1 MPELPTK
8 ENLMRPKTLLSPL
21 VLLLAV
27 TAAGADDAVPGPG
40 GQTSPPWNTDTP
52 NLLFQPSS
60 SDPTWTVRA
69 DYLLWW
75 IKNGP
80 NPHPLVTLGTE
91 ESEGILGNA
100 GTTVLYGGSGIN
112 FGPFSGGRLTADW
125 HADHCRSIQFSAFML
140 EQRSERFATASDDT
154 GIPVITRPV
163 FDVLLGQETGSSVG
177 FPNAFRGNVAV
188 GSSSQLWGGELN
200 LLQDWSCD
208 GCRRVHLILG
218 VRYLELQEALY
229 VHQDVTILEAGI
241 AGFLGTPVFEP
252 TRMWINDG
260 FETQNRFYGAQIG
273 GQTRID
279 LGSLSVDLIGKVA
292 FGWTQQILSLTGSTT
307 SLGQPEPIGVA
318 PGGLLCLP
326 SNIGR
331 HDETVFAIVPEI
343 TLTANYCIRENITAR
358 IGYTFLYWSDV
369 VRPGE
374 QVNRVV
380 NAEQVPSS
388 LAYGPLTGPAVPQP
402 SLKSSDFW
410 AMGLHFGLEI
420 RY

>member
-1 MPELPTK
+1 M
-8 ENLMRPKTLLSPL
+8 MRPLILATLGVLVAAAAAWTDEPPKPADSP
-21 VLLLAV
+21 APTEYW
-27 TAAGADDAVPGPG
+27 TAGCSLG
-40 GQTSPPWNTDTP
+40 
-52 NLLFQPSS
+52 LFQPACGF
-60 SDPTWTVRA
+60 PNLTLQA

-80 NPHPLVTLGTE
+80 NPQPLVTLGTE
-91 ESEGILGNA
+91 ESEGILGNP

-112 FGPFSGGRLTADW
+112 FGPFSGGRITADW
-125 HADHCRSIQFSAFML
+125 HADDCRTIQFSAFML

-163 FDVLLGQETGSSVG
+163 FDIILGQETGSSVG

-188 GSSSQLWGGELN
+188 GSNSQLWGGELN
-200 LLQDWSCD
+200 LLQNWGCD
-208 GCRRVHLILG
+208 DCRRVHLLLG
-218 VRYLELQEALY
+218 FRYLELQEALY
-229 VHQDVTILEAGI
+229 VHQDVTILEEGI
-241 AGFLGTPVFEP
+241 AGFIGTPVFEP

-279 LGSLSVDLIGKVA
+279 LGSWSVDLVGKVA
-292 FGWTQQILSLTGSTT
+292 FGWTHQLLSLTGSTT
-307 SLGQPEPIGVA
+307 ALGQPEPIGVA

-331 HDETVFAIVPEI
+331 HDECVFAVVPEI
-343 TLTANYCIRENITAR
+343 NITARYCIRENITAR

-388 LAYGPLTGPAVPQP
+388 LAFGPLTAPAVPQP